1 MKFGMT
7 QHGRSTLRAS
17 RCRLM
22 HTSVLLHEAV
32 GSLLVQKTGHYVDAT
47 FGVGGHSR
55 LLAQQGAKVLALEW
69 DSHIVKLYAD
79 GLRDLGITLIE
90 ANYADIAEVAK
101 EKNFVPCDGILFD
114 LGLSMAQIRE
124 SGRGFSY
131 EKDGEPLDMR
141 LNEELETTAAQIINS
156 YNKDQLYEIFTRHAE
171 ELSSR
176 AIVDDIVRART
187 LRNIDTVGD
196 LKNAMTTH
204 TATQTL
210 ARIFQALRMEVN
222 HEFQNISAGIK
233 GSYEILRPGGRIAI
247 ITFHPGED
255 RYVKQELASAG
266 FREVNKK
273 PIRGSYKKSFERSA
287 KLRVAEK

>member
-1 MKFGMT
+1 
-7 QHGRSTLRAS
+7 
-17 RCRLM
+17 M

-32 GSLLVQKTGHYVDAT
+32 GSLLVQKNGRYVDAT

-55 LLAQQGAKVLALEW
+55 LLAEQGAKVLALEW
-69 DSHIVKLYAD
+69 DPHIVELYAD

-101 EKNFVPCDGILFD
+101 ENSFVPCDGILFD
-114 LGLSMAQIRE
+114 LGLSMMQIRE

-131 EKDGEPLDMR
+131 EKDDEPLDMR
-141 LNEELETTAAQIINS
+141 LNNKLETTAAQIINS
-156 YNKDQLYEIFTRHAE
+156 YSNEQLYETFTKHAE

-176 AIVDDIVRART
+176 SIVDDIVRART
-187 LRNIDTVGD
+187 LRKIETVGE
-196 LKNAMTTH
+196 LKSAMVKH
-204 TATQTL
+204 CASQTL

-233 GSYEILRPGGRIAI
+233 GSYEILAPGGRIAI

-255 RYVKQELASAG
+255 RFVKQELIKTG
-266 FREVNKK
+266 FKEINKK
-273 PIRGSYKKSFERSA
+273 PIRGSYKKRFERSA